1 MSKETFKSR
10 SPWWQVVDV
19 LRIYWALLLGNIL
32 EWYEYAI
39 FSFLEP
45 YFQSHFFHGSAVS
58 TWLGFSVTFVA
69 RPFGGLVLG
78 VVGDIFGRKVST
90 FLSIFGMMVGTV
102 GQGLLPTYK
111 HGDVAG
117 TIGLVLLVL
126 LRLLQGICT
135 GGEIASVTTYITE
148 VGAKESLC
156 RSMMLVGITCNIGFL
171 LAQSA
176 SYGLEL
182 LGKENMED
190 WGWRIPFVIA
200 IIPGTIATLG
210 RRCMPESDEFLEG
223 RARGQAAAQTDE
235 SEASESQISDT
246 AKGGTGEAC
255 RKMKHLISGL
265 WAKLLVGIGAVVAAS
280 VLQYGGLIWCSVL
293 LQKKGTDPPILLAA
307 GITARILS
315 ILLVPAVSWLADTQG
330 IAWILFL
337 GSSLL
342 ALLGAPLYMVM
353 TTYFN
358 SFEAVVASYGLGYG
372 FIFTFV
378 GMIFFVYVCELF
390 PVEIRNAG
398 VGLSYNI
405 GFCCFGGFAPMIFEA
420 AIEHNTWAPGC
431 LLSLAGLATTA
442 SVTVSLLLQR
452 RGKMQLT
459 HIRPEPYF
467 SPCGVP
473 KKVPKK
479 IASSELGI
487 ERIIPEVQM

>member
-1 MSKETFKSR
+1 M
-10 SPWWQVVDV
+10 VDV

-58 TWLGFSVTFVA
+58 TWLGFAVTFVA

-111 HGDVAG
+111 HGHVAG
-117 TIGLVLLVL
+117 TIGLVLLVF
-126 LRLLQGICT
+126 LRLIQGICT

-223 RARGQAAAQTDE
+223 RARGPAAQADE
-235 SEASESQISDT
+235 SEASESQISET
-246 AKGGTGEAC
+246 VKSGIGARGEAC
-255 RKMKHLISGL
+255 GKMKQLISGH
-265 WAKLLVGIGAVVAAS
+265 WATLLVGIGAVVAVS

-293 LQKKGTDPPILLAA
+293 LQKKGTDSPILLAA
-307 GITARILS
+307 GITARISS
-315 ILLVPAVSWLADTQG
+315 ILLVPAVSWLADMQG

-337 GSSLL
+337 GSSML
-342 ALLGAPLYMVM
+342 ALLGTPLYMVM

-372 FIFTFV
+372 LIFTFI

-390 PVEIRNAG
+390 PVDVRNAG

-420 AIEHNTWAPGC
+420 AFEHNTWAPGF
-431 LLSLAGLATTA
+431 LLSLAGLTTTA
-442 SVTVSLLLQR
+442 SIIVSLLLQR
-452 RGKMQLT
+452 KGKMQLT

-473 KKVPKK
+473 KKVPVKCE
-479 IASSELGI
+479 ELGI
-487 ERIIPEVQM
+487 